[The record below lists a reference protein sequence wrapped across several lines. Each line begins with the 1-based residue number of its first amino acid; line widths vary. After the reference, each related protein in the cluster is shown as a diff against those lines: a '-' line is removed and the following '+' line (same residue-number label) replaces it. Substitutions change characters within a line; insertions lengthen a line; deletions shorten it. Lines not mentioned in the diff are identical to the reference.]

1 MFKKRRFFFVILFFC
16 FSNYIFSENVVNG
29 FLEIKDS
36 SLVNLKGNWE
46 FYWEK
51 FYFLEDIQ
59 KIEKKDYCF
68 VPHNWIPC
76 NAQRSGQGFATYYV
90 KIKIPE
96 HWINRNIGLYIPT
109 IGTSYKIFINGQLVE
124 EVGKVAPSK
133 NEQIPLYGSRF
144 FLWKADRLEQHILI
158 HVSNFYHKSG
168 GLWYNLSF
176 GLEREILN
184 LFYKNL
190 FFDLSLFGAIL
201 IMALFHL
208 GLFFQ
213 KSILNYKDEHRT
225 SYVTKQS
232 LSILYFSIFCFLLSV
247 RVLFVNNY
255 LIYRIIP
262 ESYINWFL
270 FVRIEYWTHILGLLF
285 ATLFFLSSFE
295 YSWNPKILWLTVV
308 GTIYFFLETIFGS
321 TILFTSH
328 LIYYEIFLIFIITY
342 LTYLVFFNTIKK
354 VSGALE
360 SFIGGLI
367 LYFSVINDILHA
379 RSIIQTAYISS
390 FGLFLFILL
399 HSFMISRIF
408 EISFINFKLFIN
420 NLKQE
425 NMFLKKFFPLS
436 LIRLLGISEDL
447 EKIPSK
453 TIKKRITIVQ
463 IYLTKNISTSFND
476 KIQQIIALSAKYE
489 GVLEKYDSEKLTFLF
504 SEDHFDLLNYLED
517 LSNLMMILF
526 PKENEY
532 CCVIDNDWV
541 FFDPMNLKNQ
551 FTFNIF
557 ISNNEL
563 LNKIF
568 LFSKSLNIKF
578 ILTESI
584 IEKYSLLKKLHE
596 LRFIKSLFYNNQYI
610 NIWEYYGNE
619 PQEIKVLKNNH
630 KELYNQAIKEYNQ
643 KHFYHSC
650 EIFYRLYNT
659 TEDLVYLYYLNQIF
673 LDLSNLRPLKDSLIG
688 KTYFK
693 YVVGHP
699 LIDFHHQQLIQI
711 ILEIHL
717 IDSEK
722 IMDLFHLLE
731 IYAKVHFSTEECLMK
746 FMNYQQLE
754 EHINEHKAFFTSIEY
769 FKNQFQD
776 KENPPELLIKFS
788 DYLSKWLAEHIS
800 FSDIQ
805 GYGKLL
811 SEEHKKVFSN
821 WIDS

>member
-1 MFKKRRFFFVILFFC
+1 MFRKRIFFILFFYL
-16 FSNYIFSENVVNG
+16 SNYIFSESVING
-29 FLEIKDS
+29 FIEIKES
-36 SLVNLKGNWE
+36 SIVNLKGNWE

-59 KIEKKDYCF
+59 KIEKKDYCS

-76 NAQRSGQGFATYYV
+76 NVQHSGQGFATYYV

-96 HWINRNIGLYIPT
+96 HWLNRNIGLYIPT
-109 IGTSYKIFINGQLVE
+109 IGTSYKIYINGLLVD
-124 EVGKVAPSK
+124 EVGKVATYK
-133 NEQIPLYGSRF
+133 NEQIPLYGNRL
-144 FLWKADRLEQHILI
+144 FLWKADQLEQHILI
-158 HVSNFYHKSG
+158 HVSNYYHKSG
-168 GLWYNLSF
+168 GLWYNVSF

-190 FFDLSLFGAIL
+190 FYDLSLFGAIL

-213 KSILNYKDEHRT
+213 KTILNYKVEYKK
-225 SYVTKQS
+225 SYITKQS

-255 LIYRIIP
+255 LIYRILP

-285 ATLFFLSSFE
+285 ATLFFLSSFNH
-295 YSWNPKILWLTVV
+295 SWNPIIQWITVI
-308 GTIYFFLETIFGS
+308 GCIYFFLETILGS
-321 TILFTSH
+321 TVLFTSH
-328 LIYYEIFLIFIITY
+328 LIYFEIFLIFVITY
-342 LTYLVFFNTIKK
+342 LTFLIFYNAIKK

-367 LYFSVINDILHA
+367 LYFSVINDILYA
-379 RSIIQTAYISS
+379 RSIVQTAYISS

-425 NMFLKKFFPLS
+425 NMLLKKFFPLS

-447 EKIPSK
+447 EKIPPK

-463 IYLTKNISTSFND
+463 IYLTKNILNSVND

-504 SEDHFDLLNYLED
+504 SEEQLDLLNYLAE
-517 LSNLMMILF
+517 LSHLMTVLLF
-526 PKENEY
+526 KENGY
-532 CCVIDNDWV
+532 FCIIHNDWV
-541 FFDPMNLKNQ
+541 FFEPINLKNQ

-557 ISNNEL
+557 ISNDEL

-578 ILTESI
+578 ILTESV
-584 IEKYSLLKKLHE
+584 IEKYSLLKKVGE
-596 LRFIKSLFYNNQYI
+596 LRFIKSLFYNNEYT
-610 NIWEYYGNE
+610 NIWEYYGSE
-619 PQEIKVLKNNH
+619 PEEIKVLKNNH
-630 KELYNQAIKEYNQ
+630 NELYNQAIKEYNQ
-643 KHFYHSC
+643 KHFYHSF

-673 LDLSNLRPLKDSLIG
+673 LELNNLSPFKDSLID

-693 YVVGHP
+693 YIVGQP
-699 LIDFHHQQLIQI
+699 LIDFHHQNLIQI

-717 IDSEK
+717 IDITK
-722 IMDLFHLLE
+722 VMDLLNLLE
-731 IYAKVHFSTEECLMK
+731 IYAKVHFTTEEYLMK
-746 FMNYQQLE
+746 FMNYQQLD

-776 KENPPELLIKFS
+776 KENLPEITIKFS
-788 DYLSKWLAEHIS
+788 DYLSQWLAEHIS

-811 SEEHKKVFSN
+811 NDEYKKVFSN
-821 WIDS
+821 WLDN

>member
-1 MFKKRRFFFVILFFC
+1 MFKKRRIFFILFFYL
-16 FSNYIFSENVVNG
+16 SNYIFSESVING
-29 FLEIKDS
+29 FIEIKDS

-59 KIEKKDYCF
+59 KIEKKDYCY

-76 NAQRSGQGFATYYV
+76 NTQHSGQGFATYFV

-96 HWINRNIGLYIPT
+96 SWLNRNVGLYIPT
-109 IGTSYKIFINGQLVE
+109 IGTSYKIFINGNPVD
-124 EVGKVAPSK
+124 EVGKVAPYK
-133 NEQIPLYGSRF
+133 DEQIPLYGSRL
-144 FLWKADRLEQHILI
+144 FLWKANQLEQYILI
-158 HVSNFYHKSG
+158 HVSNYYHKSG
-168 GLWYNLSF
+168 GLWYDLSF
-176 GLEREILN
+176 GLEKEILN

-213 KSILNYKDEHRT
+213 KTILNYKDEKKT
-225 SYVTKQS
+225 SYVTKQN
-232 LSILYFSIFCFLLSV
+232 LSILYFSIFCFMLAV

-255 LIYRIIP
+255 LIYRIVS
-262 ESYINWFL
+262 ENYINWFL

-285 ATLFFLSSFE
+285 ATLFFLSSF
-295 YSWNPKILWLTVV
+295 YHSWNAKIQWLTVI
-308 GTIYFFLETIFGS
+308 GCIYFFLETILGT

-328 LIYYEIFLIFIITY
+328 LIYFEIFLIFIITY
-342 LTYLVFFNTIKK
+342 LTFLVFYNTILK

-367 LYFSVINDILHA
+367 LYFCVINDILYA
-379 RSIIQTAYISS
+379 RSIIHTAYISS

-399 HSFMISRIF
+399 NSFMISRIF

-425 NMFLKKFFPLS
+425 NMFLKKFFPLN
-436 LIRLLGISEDL
+436 LIRLSGISEDL

-463 IYLTKNISTSFND
+463 IYLTKNILNSVND

-504 SEDHFDLLNYLED
+504 SEEQMDFLNYLAE
-517 LSNLMMILF
+517 LSNLMTVLF
-526 PKENEY
+526 SKENGY
-532 CCVIDNDWV
+532 FCIIHNDWV
-541 FFDPMNLKNQ
+541 LFEPINLKNQ

-557 ISNNEL
+557 LSNNEL

-578 ILTESI
+578 ILTESV
-584 IEKYSLLKKLHE
+584 IEKYSLLKNVDE
-596 LRFIKSLFYNNQYI
+596 LRFIKSLFYNNQYT
-610 NIWEYYGNE
+610 NIWEYYGSE
-619 PQEIKVLKNNH
+619 PEEIKVLKNNH

-643 KHFYHSC
+643 KHFYHSF
-650 EIFYRLYNT
+650 EIFYRLYST
-659 TEDLVYLYYLNQIF
+659 TEDLVCLYYLNQIF
-673 LDLSNLRPLKDSLIG
+673 LDLNNINPLKDSFID

-717 IDSEK
+717 IDNTK
-722 IMDLFHLLE
+722 IMDLLNLLE
-731 IYAKVHFSTEECLMK
+731 IYARVHFITEEYLMK
-746 FMNYQQLE
+746 FMNYQQLD
-754 EHINEHKAFFTSIEY
+754 EHIKEHKAFFTSIEY
-769 FKNQFQD
+769 FKNQFQN
-776 KENPPELLIKFS
+776 KENFPTLIIKLS

-811 SEEHKKVFSN
+811 NEEHKEVFSN
-821 WIDS
+821 WLDN

>member
-76 NAQRSGQGFATYYV
+76 NAQQSGQGFATYYV

-158 HVSNFYHKSG
+158 HVSNFYHKLG
-168 GLWYNLSF
+168 GLRYNLSF

-285 ATLFFLSSFE
+285 ATLFFYHLLS
-295 YSWNPKILWLTVV
+295 I
-308 GTIYFFLETIFGS
+308 
-321 TILFTSH
+321 
-328 LIYYEIFLIFIITY
+328 
-342 LTYLVFFNTIKK
+342 
-354 VSGALE
+354 
-360 SFIGGLI
+360 
-367 LYFSVINDILHA
+367 
-379 RSIIQTAYISS
+379 
-390 FGLFLFILL
+390 
-399 HSFMISRIF
+399 
-408 EISFINFKLFIN
+408 
-420 NLKQE
+420 
-425 NMFLKKFFPLS
+425 
-436 LIRLLGISEDL
+436 LGI
-447 EKIPSK
+447 
-453 TIKKRITIVQ
+453 
-463 IYLTKNISTSFND
+463 
-476 KIQQIIALSAKYE
+476 
-489 GVLEKYDSEKLTFLF
+489 
-504 SEDHFDLLNYLED
+504 
-517 LSNLMMILF
+517 
-526 PKENEY
+526 
-532 CCVIDNDWV
+532 
-541 FFDPMNLKNQ
+541 LK
-551 FTFNIF
+551 
-557 ISNNEL
+557 
-563 LNKIF
+563 
-568 LFSKSLNIKF
+568 
-578 ILTESI
+578 
-584 IEKYSLLKKLHE
+584 
-596 LRFIKSLFYNNQYI
+596 FY
-610 NIWEYYGNE
+610 G
-619 PQEIKVLKNNH
+619 
-630 KELYNQAIKEYNQ
+630 
-643 KHFYHSC
+643 
-650 EIFYRLYNT
+650 
-659 TEDLVYLYYLNQIF
+659 
-673 LDLSNLRPLKDSLIG
+673 
-688 KTYFK
+688 
-693 YVVGHP
+693 
-699 LIDFHHQQLIQI
+699 
-711 ILEIHL
+711 
-717 IDSEK
+717 
-722 IMDLFHLLE
+722 
-731 IYAKVHFSTEECLMK
+731 
-746 FMNYQQLE
+746 
-754 EHINEHKAFFTSIEY
+754 
-769 FKNQFQD
+769 
-776 KENPPELLIKFS
+776 
-788 DYLSKWLAEHIS
+788 
-800 FSDIQ
+800 
-805 GYGKLL
+805 
-811 SEEHKKVFSN
+811 
-821 WIDS
+821 